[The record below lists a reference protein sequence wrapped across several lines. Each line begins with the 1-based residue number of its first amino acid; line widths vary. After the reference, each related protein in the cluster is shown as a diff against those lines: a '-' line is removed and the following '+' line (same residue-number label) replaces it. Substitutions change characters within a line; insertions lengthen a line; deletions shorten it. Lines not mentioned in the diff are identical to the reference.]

1 MINYK
6 AVITAKILFNGTS
19 VSNSVIEKEGKQAGA
34 EFGQAQQL
42 VFQIWG
48 CFGFLLSKTG

>member
-1 MINYK
+1 MI
-6 AVITAKILFNGTS
+6 S
-19 VSNSVIEKEGKQAGA
+19 VNFGYMRKQAGA

-48 CFGFLLSKTG
+48 GLVFDVKDRLSLS